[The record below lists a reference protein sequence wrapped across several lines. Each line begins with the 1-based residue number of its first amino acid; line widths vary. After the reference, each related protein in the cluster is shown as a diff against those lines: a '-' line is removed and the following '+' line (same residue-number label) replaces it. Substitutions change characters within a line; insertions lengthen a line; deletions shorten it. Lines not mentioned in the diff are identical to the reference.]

1 MLKLQKINVAMPAT
15 LKPFLALTLQHHR
28 QLGTTIG
35 AYLATPTESHGIYII
50 SENAAVA
57 QPSDLEDI
65 VSPIQKDMLQ
75 QLQQISDKALQK
87 YFDKQAKSVAEFL
100 DSLTRSEQLN
110 SHVHSYV
117 ERRIAKVVALAAHSD
132 TPIFL
137 RKKEEKNLYEENR
150 LNVELEPTLP
160 LFRFELTPDSI
171 MYSIMAMNNGRTVNL
186 TTTNGEVVTNN
197 PCIIRIDRTIYQ
209 FEAIDGKKLTPFL
222 SKPYITVPK
231 SAEKKYMQTF
241 VLNAIRH
248 QQVEAVGF
256 NIVDEQHDGR
266 AILTLEERL
275 AGGWCLTLKFSY
287 GDRGYL
293 CNTPYNTE
301 VRLVEEG
308 NGYTFRRFNRN
319 RIWESRVICL
329 LSEKFNLQRVSE
341 AEFLPAAVENAKENL
356 YPLVE
361 WLNQHVNQLK
371 TEGFAVAQLVRGM
384 NFYLNGVVVAISTDS
399 TTDWFDL
406 YGKIKLDGFEIP
418 FVYLKRNILK
428 NIREFL
434 LPNGQVFIIPEVWF
448 SRYKPLMLIGK
459 EENEGIRLPKSLFG
473 LLADTNE
480 VNSPAA
486 SELRHRL
493 SNLKKEGIQLPQRL
507 NARLRSY
514 QLVGYAWLKLLN
526 QNGINGCLADDMGL
540 GKTIQALTLLQSINE
555 EQNYATGMGKT
566 SLVVVPTSLV
576 ANWISEAGRFTPE
589 LKVAAYMGQQR
600 VKSASWLLNHH
611 VVVTTYGLIRNDI
624 DMFREVTF
632 RYVVLDESQ
641 TVKNPLTKGYRSVMQ
656 LRAINYLS
664 LSGTPV
670 ENSLLDLW
678 SQLNFLNRGMLGG
691 LRAFRNEFQ
700 TPIERQGDHEKEKQ
714 LKQLIE
720 PLILRRT
727 KEEVAKDL
735 PEISEQVVYC
745 RMSDSQKEI
754 YEKEKSVVRNFILET
769 LDSPAP
775 NQSTVSIL
783 ASLTRLRQIANHPAM
798 LPEYRLADSG
808 KFDEV
813 AMGIESATAGH
824 HKILVFSSFV
834 RHLEQVEVF
843 LQDRKIGYEKLTGS
857 SANRSEIVERFQ
869 TDPDKKVFL
878 ISLKAGG
885 VGLNITAA
893 DYVFI
898 LDPWWNP
905 AAEMQAASRSHRIG
919 QDKKVFVYRFITS
932 ETVEEKILSMQE
944 RKENLAQLFVSS
956 SSSLGQIS
964 REAILELLE

>member
-1 MLKLQKINVAMPAT
+1 MLKLPKNIAAMQSTA
-15 LKPFLALTLQHHR
+15 KPFLALTLQHHR
-28 QLGTTIG
+28 QLGTTLG
-35 AYLATPTESHGIYII
+35 AYLVTPTGGNGIYLI
-50 SENAAVA
+50 SENATVA
-57 QPSDLEDI
+57 RPSDLDSYL
-65 VSPIQKDMLQ
+65 SPIQKDMLRHL
-75 QLQQISDKALQK
+75 LQITDKALQE
-87 YFDKQAKSVAEFL
+87 YFDKNAKSVAEFL
-100 DSLTRSEQLN
+100 ESIGRNEQL
-110 SHVHSYV
+110 SRRVQPYV
-117 ERRIAKVVALAAHSD
+117 ERRIAKVIAMVHHSN

-150 LNVELEPTLP
+150 LKVEPEPTLP
-160 LFRFELTPDSI
+160 LFKFELTPETLR
-171 MYSIMAMNNGRTVNL
+171 YSIKAMNGDRAVSL
-186 TTTNGEVVTNN
+186 TTTDSEVVTND
-197 PCIIRIDRTIYQ
+197 PCIIRIVRTIYQ
-209 FEAIDGKKLTPFL
+209 FNGIDSKKLIPFL
-222 SKPYITVPK
+222 TKAYISVPK

-241 VLNAIRH
+241 VLNVICH
-248 QQVEAVGF
+248 QQVEAIGF
-256 NIVDEQHDGR
+256 NIVDEQPGAR

-287 GDRGYL
+287 GERSYL
-293 CNTPYNTE
+293 CNTPYATE
-301 VRLVEEG
+301 VKLVEEG
-308 NGYTFRRFNRN
+308 NEYIFHRFNRN
-319 RIWESRVICL
+319 RTWESKVISL
-329 LSEKFNLQRVSE
+329 LSEKFNLQRVGE
-341 AEFLPAAVENAKENL
+341 AEFLPVSVKNTKENL
-356 YPLVE
+356 YSLVE
-361 WLNQHVNQLK
+361 WLNQNVDMLRK
-371 TEGFAVAQLVRGM
+371 EGLVISQSVRNM
-384 NFYLNGVVVAISTDS
+384 NLYLNRVFTALSADS
-399 TTDWFDL
+399 STDWFDL

-428 NIREFL
+428 NIREFQ

-459 EENEGIRLPKSLFG
+459 EEKEGIRLPKSLFG

-480 VNSPAA
+480 VSSPAA
-486 SELRHRL
+486 SELRHKL

-507 NARLRSY
+507 NAQLRSY

-540 GKTIQALTLLQSINE
+540 GKTLQALTLLQSVNE
-555 EQNYATGMGKT
+555 EQNYATGIGKT

-576 ANWISEAGRFTPE
+576 ASWIKEASKFTPE

-600 VKSASWLLNHH
+600 VKSASWLLSHH
-611 VVVTTYGLIRNDI
+611 LVVTTYGLIRNDI

-656 LRAINYLS
+656 LKAINYLS

-691 LRAFRNEFQ
+691 IRTFRNEFQ
-700 TPIERQGDHEKEKQ
+700 IPIERQGDHVKEKQ

-769 LDSPAP
+769 MDNTTPG
-775 NQSTVSIL
+775 QSTVSIL

-798 LPEYRLADSG
+798 LPEYRHADSG
-808 KFDEV
+808 KFEEV
-813 AMGIESATAGH
+813 SLGIESATAGE

-843 LQDRKIGYEKLTGS
+843 LQGRKIGYEKLTGAS
-857 SANRSEIVERFQ
+857 TNRSEIVERFQ
-869 TDPDKKVFL
+869 ADPDKKVFL

-905 AAEMQAASRSHRIG
+905 AVEIQAASRSHRIG

-932 ETVEEKILSMQE
+932 ETVEEKILSMQG
-944 RKENLAQLFVSS
+944 RKENLAEQFVSS